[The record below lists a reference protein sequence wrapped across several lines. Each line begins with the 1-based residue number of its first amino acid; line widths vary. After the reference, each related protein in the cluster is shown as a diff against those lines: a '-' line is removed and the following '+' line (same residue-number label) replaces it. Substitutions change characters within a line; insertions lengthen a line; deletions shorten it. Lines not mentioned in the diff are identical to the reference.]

1 MKDKKLTLKT
11 KMSHEECEGENK
23 KGYIHGEQKVGYIL
37 QVVYQWLTSVK
48 RSQVGHKI
56 MNPVLTNMRW

>member
-23 KGYIHGEQKVGYIL
+23 KKGIYTGNKK
-37 QVVYQWLTSVK
+37 WDTSYK
-48 RSQVGHKI
+48 
-56 MNPVLTNMRW
+56 